1 MKLSAHTTFP
11 KDSGQLDVVI
21 TKQNGWYVYEDF
33 QLLLQREREREL
45 RTGWDTAFVHILLPN
60 HNKLPKKVAN
70 RSYDRFLAQFIGII
84 SNYTRSADIKSISP
98 DYCLSILLV
107 DSSMDKAKI
116 FIQNMANRL
125 ADYFQSQGLE
135 EEIQIL
141 REVVIA
147 SYALTSIDNSGETK
161 GDPVVLHH
169 FKFLKRSP
177 HHQVGGSNGNG
188 KSDNEDDSYYFNW
201 SIFSTASQPA
211 KISAPLKTVVSKSY
225 HPAYPFIKRCIDIVG
240 STIGILAFFPLMLL
254 IAVLVKFTSKGPVL
268 FKQKRIGYRGE
279 IFTFLK
285 FRSMRTDM
293 DDSIHREYVAK
304 LIEGKND
311 QINNGSGEQPV
322 YKITQDPRITKIGS
336 FLRRTSLDEIPQF
349 FNVLSGKMSLVGP
362 RPPIPYEV
370 DMYEEWHLRRVME
383 AKPGITGLWQVYGR
397 NQTTFDEM
405 VRLDLQYINKRSI
418 LLDLKLILQTI
429 TVLFNPGAGL

>member
-1 MKLSAHTTFP
+1 MKLSAHTTLP
-11 KDSGQLDVVI
+11 KDSGELGVVV

-45 RTGWDTAFVHILLPN
+45 RTGWDTAFVRIRLPN
-60 HNKLPKKVAN
+60 HTKLPKKVAN
-70 RSYDRFLAQFIGII
+70 RCYDRFLAQFIGII
-84 SNYTRSADIKSISP
+84 SNYTRNADIKSISK

-116 FIQNMANRL
+116 FIQNMAERL
-125 ADYFQSQGLE
+125 TDYFQRQGLE

-141 REVVIA
+141 REVVMA
-147 SYALTSIDNSGETK
+147 SYALSSVDNNGEEK

-169 FKFLKRSP
+169 FKFLEKIP
-177 HHQVGGSNGNG
+177 ENIVPLNGNG
-188 KSDNEDDSYYFNW
+188 SSNGEDDSYYFNW
-201 SIFSTASQPA
+201 SIFSKASQPA
-211 KISAPLKTVVSKSY
+211 IITAPLKTVVSKSY
-225 HPAYPFIKRCIDIVG
+225 HPAYPFVKRCIDIIG
-240 STIGILAFFPLMLL
+240 STVGILVFFPLMLL
-254 IAVLVKFTSKGPVL
+254 IAVLVKSTSRGPVL

-304 LIEGKND
+304 LIEGKNE
-311 QINNGSGEQPV
+311 QINNGSGDEPV
-322 YKITQDPRITKIGS
+322 YKITHDPRITKIGA
-336 FLRRTSLDEIPQF
+336 FLRKTSLDEIPQF

-418 LLDLKLILQTI
+418 LLDLKLILHTI

>member
-1 MKLSAHTTFP
+1 MKLSTHTTLP
-11 KDSGQLDVVI
+11 KDSGQLDVVV

-33 QLLLQREREREL
+33 QLLLQREREREM
-45 RTGWDTAFVHILLPN
+45 RTGWDTAFVRIRLPN
-60 HNKLPKKVAN
+60 HNKLPNKIAN

-84 SNYTRSADIKSISP
+84 SNYTRSADIKSISR

-116 FIQNMANRL
+116 FIQNMADRL
-125 ADYFQSQGLE
+125 IEYFQRQGQD

-141 REVVIA
+141 REVVLA
-147 SYALTSIDNSGETK
+147 SYALSSIDNNGETK
-161 GDPVVLHH
+161 GDPVVLQH
-169 FKFLKRSP
+169 FKFLENSQEVEP
-177 HHQVGGSNGNG
+177 GINGRPD
-188 KSDNEDDSYYFNW
+188 SEDDSYYFNW
-201 SIFSTASQPA
+201 SIFSKTSQPA
-211 KISAPLKTVVSKSY
+211 KINAPLKKVVSKSY
-225 HPAYPFIKRCIDIVG
+225 HPAYPFVKRCIDIVG
-240 STIGILAFFPLMLL
+240 STLGILAFFPLMLL
-254 IAVLVKFTSKGPVL
+254 IAVLIKFTSKGPVL

-311 QINNGSGEQPV
+311 QINNGSGDEPV
-322 YKITQDPRITKIGS
+322 YKITHDPRITKIGG
-336 FLRRTSLDEIPQF
+336 FLRKTSLDEIPQF

-418 LLDLKLILQTI
+418 LLDLRLILQTI